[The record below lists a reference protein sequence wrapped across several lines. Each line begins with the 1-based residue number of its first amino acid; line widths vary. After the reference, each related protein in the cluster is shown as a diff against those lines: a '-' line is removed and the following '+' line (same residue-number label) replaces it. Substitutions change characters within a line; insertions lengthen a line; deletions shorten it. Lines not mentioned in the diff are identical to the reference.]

1 MMHVGLVV
9 AKLVVVLLGLLIA
22 YQAYRAY
29 LRERS
34 HRMLFVAVGF
44 VLVSV
49 GSVLEGVLYDV
60 VHLSVFVS
68 GMVQTG
74 FLALGMTLILY
85 SLFVTGRNE
94 RGSSSPDW
102 VTDD

>member
-1 MMHVGLVV
+1 MHLGLVA
-9 AKLVVVLLGLLIA
+9 AKLVVVFLGFLIA
-22 YQAYRAY
+22 YQGYRAY

-34 HRMLFVAVGF
+34 HRMLFVAAGF
-44 VLVSV
+44 ALVSV

-74 FLALGMTLILY
+74 FLATGMTLILY
-85 SLFVTGRNE
+85 SLYVTRQGE
-94 RGSSSPDW
+94 RRDASPDW
-102 VTDD
+102 VTED